1 MLLRFVNRRFCRE
14 ALGTSATLYT
24 VCSHCDIAGITRGI
38 GLSTSPFRR
47 CSFTPHPPI
56 RLRTQLLCV
65 RKLYNPT
72 MGFVALLAR
81 RSAAVSHS
89 GHRGGTVRTGSVI
102 KMPVGLALPFGSADH
117 WVGEVPCP
125 GPGA

>member
-14 ALGTSATLYT
+14 ALGASATLYT

-56 RLRTQLLCV
+56 RLRT
-65 RKLYNPT
+65 KL
-72 MGFVALLAR
+72 
-81 RSAAVSHS
+81 
-89 GHRGGTVRTGSVI
+89 HRI
-102 KMPVGLALPFGSADH
+102 KLRESNLMTS
-117 WVGEVPCP
+117 
-125 GPGA
+125 

>member
-72 MGFVALLAR
+72 IGFR
-81 RSAAVSHS
+81 RAFRAPLCCCVTLGTQGWYGTYWI
-89 GHRGGTVRTGSVI
+89 GH
-102 KMPVGLALPFGSADH
+102 
-117 WVGEVPCP
+117 
-125 GPGA
+125 

>member
-56 RLRTQLLCV
+56 RLRTKFKFKFIQVLELEFAVLC
-65 RKLYNPT
+65 
-72 MGFVALLAR
+72 
-81 RSAAVSHS
+81 
-89 GHRGGTVRTGSVI
+89 
-102 KMPVGLALPFGSADH
+102 
-117 WVGEVPCP
+117 
-125 GPGA
+125 

>member
-14 ALGTSATLYT
+14 ALGASAALYA

-38 GLSTSPFRR
+38 GLSTSSFRR

-65 RKLYNPT
+65 QSCISPLI
-72 MGFVALLAR
+72 GFRRAFAR
-81 RSAAVSHS
+81 RSAAVS
-89 GHRGGTVRTGSVI
+89 RAGTQRSWYGTY
-102 KMPVGLALPFGSADH
+102 
-117 WVGEVPCP
+117 
-125 GPGA
+125 